1 MQIVDVEEAS
11 TDLPRLIERACAR
24 EEIVIALDGEPA
36 VRLVPV
42 HATSSQRR
50 RGRYQ
55 QKGPERARAVRRG
68 VLNRRATTMT
78 VKERLH
84 RLVDN
89 LPDSEA
95 AVAERVLEA
104 LSATT
109 HGGLPAFLSNAP
121 ADDEPYTEQERAAV
135 EEAYESI
142 RRGEVLSD
150 AELRRELGR

>member
-1 MQIVDVEEAS
+1 
-11 TDLPRLIERACAR
+11 
-24 EEIVIALDGEPA
+24 
-36 VRLVPV
+36 
-42 HATSSQRR
+42 
-50 RGRYQ
+50 
-55 QKGPERARAVRRG
+55 
-68 VLNRRATTMT
+68 MT

-135 EEAYESI
+135 EEAYEAI

-150 AELRRELGR
+150 AELKRELGR